1 MHAGKQPFTGQ
12 RCLSRSNVYQH
23 MHPCVSDF
31 RFSYG
36 NLISCFAT
44 PSLPCIGDEE
54 GLFLLGNCRRDISGR
69 FKTYGLSKCSEHICD
84 EVDLLLCRGGGLNI
98 HIFFLFWQQSSQLI
112 TGNLDERVNGKGAIT
127 WYLSDA
133 SANASGSIFY
143 LYERMNVPRCKISFF
158 V

>member
-23 MHPCVSDF
+23 MHPCVSDL

-36 NLISCFAT
+36 NLISRFAT

-54 GLFLLGNCRRDISGR
+54 GLFLLGNCRRDMSSN

-84 EVDLLLCRGGGLNI
+84 EVDLLLCRGGELNI
-98 HIFFLFWQQSSQLI
+98 HIFFLF
-112 TGNLDERVNGKGAIT
+112 
-127 WYLSDA
+127 
-133 SANASGSIFY
+133 
-143 LYERMNVPRCKISFF
+143 
-158 V
+158 